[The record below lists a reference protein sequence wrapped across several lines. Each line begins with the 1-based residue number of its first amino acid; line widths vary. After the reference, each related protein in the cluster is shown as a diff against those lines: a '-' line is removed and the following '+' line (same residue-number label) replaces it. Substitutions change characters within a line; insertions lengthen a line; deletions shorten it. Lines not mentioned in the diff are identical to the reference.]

1 LARLSNL
8 GLPRWL
14 EVVLFAAGVLIVPLV
29 TLLALNW
36 VIRGWWGLE
45 VPGGLWGGLGYAL
58 VVFTIVAWLY
68 LRKRLRDR
76 LALPLAA
83 LASLVVILAV
93 PAVVVL
99 TREEE
104 EERVGE
110 ARPLVSKLDLV
121 ILAEP
126 SARAAGPPGRF
137 PPAVP
142 LPRLD
147 LPYWDV
153 SYSVGTLDGS
163 AVRWQLLDAVEA
175 GAALRAIGGEGR
187 GLAGGPALRPDA
199 DRAIVAVVDRT
210 PAVVDDPALLPPA
223 AAAPG
228 EVARWRAIVERL
240 GLAPMAAF
248 ALLRTREEPRL
259 ARWSSWLAGD
269 LDQAV
274 SLPRLRS
281 QTLTEMAL
289 RVVTEAPQA
298 EEELALA
305 LKHRPLL
312 FFDENEAYAQPV
324 DIDDFLGSGAVELC
338 GRESDSCRE
347 VRNARQ
353 LANGD
358 THLRLEVRRARR
370 RPSAATPAASVETGT
385 YYFRLTRTEDPPRIF
400 LDYWWYLPFN
410 PSPVATSL
418 LCSPGF
424 AILELTCFDHQSD
437 WEGVTVVLNG
447 RRPEAPPVQVNYAQH
462 GDVVGYHWGYLERL
476 WSDERYP
483 NRRIDAADAGQ
494 HPLVFVAAN
503 SHASYPDICR
513 RGCSQVAA
521 DIGEDDHDGEVKWL
535 GNLPDPCA
543 FACLRPLPTRA
554 RGTEPALWNAFEGPW
569 GERNCIIYDVYC
581 DVGDAPAAPS
591 QQERYQAPGRTD
603 LTIR

>member
-1 LARLSNL
+1 M
-8 GLPRWL
+8 RWV
-14 EVVLFAAGVLIVPLV
+14 EVLWFAAGALAVPLAV
-29 TLLALNW
+29 LLGLNW

-45 VPGGLWGGLGYAL
+45 VPGALWGGLLYAL
-58 VVFTIVAWLY
+58 LVFAFVAWRYVRL
-68 LRKRLRDR
+68 RLRDR
-76 LALPLAA
+76 VALPLAVAVA
-83 LASLVVILAV
+83 LLAILGVPKFVTLV
-93 PAVVVL
+93 
-99 TREEE
+99 RDDE
-104 EERVGE
+104 EERVPT
-110 ARPLVSKLDLV
+110 ATRPLVSKLDLI

-126 SARAAGPPGRF
+126 ATRAPGPAGRQPSAS
-137 PPAVP
+137 P

-147 LPYWDV
+147 LPHWDV
-153 SYSVGTLDGS
+153 SYSVGS
-163 AVRWQLLDAVEA
+163 AAGTRVRWQLLDSVEA
-175 GAALRAIGGEGR
+175 GATLRAIGGVGR
-187 GLAGGPALRPDA
+187 GLAGGPTLRPDA

-210 PAVVDDPALLPPA
+210 PAVIDDAALLPSA

-228 EVARWRAIVERL
+228 EVGRWRAVVERL
-240 GLAPMAAF
+240 GLAPMPAF

-274 SLPRLRS
+274 SLPRLRT
-281 QTLTEMAL
+281 QTLAETAL

-312 FFDENEAYAQPV
+312 FFDEDEHYAQPV
-324 DIDDFLGSGAVELC
+324 DIDDFLARGGVELC
-338 GRESDSCRE
+338 GLESDSCRE

-358 THLRLEVRRARR
+358 THLRLRARRARR
-370 RPSAATPAASVETGT
+370 RPAAATPAGTVETGT
-385 YYFRLTRTEDPPRIF
+385 YYFRVTRTEDPPRIF

-462 GDVVGYHWGYLERL
+462 GDVVGYRWGYLERL

-503 SHASYPDICR
+503 SHASYPDICPPP
-513 RGCSQVAA
+513 GQCSQVAH
-521 DIGEDDHDGEVKWL
+521 DLGEDDHGGEVKWL
-535 GNLPDPCA
+535 GNFPDPCA
-543 FACLRPLPTRA
+543 FACLRPLPTRN

-569 GERNCIIYDVYC
+569 GERNCIFDVYC
-581 DVGDAPAAPS
+581 DVGDAPAAPA
-591 QQERYQAPGRTD
+591 QQERYSSPGRTD
-603 LTIR
+603 LTIP